1 MTESARPGAE
11 PVRVLVKAMA
21 MLELLA
27 EVQGELALNEIS
39 LRLNMNK
46 STCHRILSTLAGGDF
61 VERPS
66 AGSYR
71 LGVGAFRVGS
81 AMARRL
87 NVRDRSLP
95 AMQDLYRRTGET
107 IFLLVRRGNEAVC
120 VERLDGRY
128 ASRHTLGLGGT
139 LPLHLGAGPRILLA
153 AQPDAQV
160 EQYLA
165 GPLQQRTSATQVTDV
180 ELRDEV
186 HRIRR
191 DWYAASHDDV
201 ELGVKAISVP
211 VRDHLGEVVAA
222 LSISGLTIHLPD
234 AEDEA
239 NVELLRACAMQ
250 ASRAMGHRP
259 ASSATTRD
267 DHTVR
272 QEDGPQLLS
281 PGVSG
286 MR

>member
-1 MTESARPGAE
+1 MIESAKAGAE

-27 EVQGELALNEIS
+27 EAPGELTLNEIS
-39 LRLNMNK
+39 LRLDMNK
-46 STCHRILSTLAGGDF
+46 STCHRILTTLAGGDF

-87 NVRDRSLP
+87 NVRDRSQA
-95 AMQDLYRRTGET
+95 AMQELYRRTGET

-128 ASRHTLGLGGT
+128 ASRHTLRLGGT

-153 AQPDAQV
+153 ACPDEQV
-160 EQYLA
+160 EQYLS

-191 DWYAASHDDV
+191 DWYAISHDDV
-201 ELGVKAISVP
+201 EVGVKALSVP
-211 VRDHLGEVVAA
+211 VRDHVGEIVAA
-222 LSISGLTIHLPD
+222 LSISGLTMHLPD
-234 AEDEA
+234 TEDA
-239 NVELLRACAMQ
+239 ASLDLLGNCGAQ
-250 ASRAMGHRP
+250 ASRAMGYKP
-259 ASSATTRD
+259 SAY
-267 DHTVR
+267 
-272 QEDGPQLLS
+272 PPS
-281 PGVSG
+281 PWENKVS
-286 MR
+286 M